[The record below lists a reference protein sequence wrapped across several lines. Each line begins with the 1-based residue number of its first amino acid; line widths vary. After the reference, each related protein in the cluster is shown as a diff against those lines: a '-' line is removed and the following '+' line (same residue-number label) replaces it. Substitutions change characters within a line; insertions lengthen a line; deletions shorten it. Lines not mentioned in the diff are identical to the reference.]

1 MRQVNVH
8 EAKSQLSK
16 LLEQVE
22 AGERIVIAR
31 AGRPVAVLVGYEAAT
46 RRRTLGLFR
55 GQAKIAPDFDTLPSD
70 IEAAFSG
77 AVEDP
82 AGALAASSHTD
93 RP

>member
-22 AGERIVIAR
+22 SGERIVIAR
-31 AGRPVAVLVGYEAAT
+31 AGRPVAVLVGYEAAS

-55 GQAKIAPDFDTLPSD
+55 GQATIAPDFDELPSD
-70 IEAAFSG
+70 IEAAFVGG
-77 AVEDP
+77 ADNP
-82 AGALAASSHTD
+82 TDAPSSHTN